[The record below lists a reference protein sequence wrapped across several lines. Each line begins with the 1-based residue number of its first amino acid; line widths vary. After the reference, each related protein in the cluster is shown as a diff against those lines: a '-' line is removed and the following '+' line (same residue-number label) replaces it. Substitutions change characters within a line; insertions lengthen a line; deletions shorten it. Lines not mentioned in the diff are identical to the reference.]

1 VKGPVPYPFRPGR
14 RAKKQ
19 GRLSG
24 GLNLLF
30 LVLLFV
36 VQIGCAIFFVGDIV
50 LSVFGLRLN
59 PISWQ
64 AREIQE
70 IGAAVGLILGLAL
83 GAVALW
89 RALRR
94 TLVAEQKLRQA
105 SGLFME
111 HLAERFDSWALTP
124 AERDVALFAI
134 KGMSINE
141 IARMRDTSEGT
152 VKAQTYAIYRKA
164 GVAGRPQ
171 LLSLFIEDL
180 MHDALPAAAAAPL
193 AGALPAGEL
202 QAGVARGAEIIPM
215 PPSATASA
223 KV

>member
-1 VKGPVPYPFRPGR
+1 MLPFRRPGR
-14 RAKKQ
+14 KSAKD
-19 GRLSG
+19 RTTG
-24 GLNLLF
+24 GVGLVFLALLF
-30 LVLLFV
+30 L
-36 VQIGCAIFFVGDIV
+36 VQIGCAYFFVGDIV
-50 LSVFGLRLN
+50 MSMLGLRAD
-59 PISWQ
+59 PMSWQ

-70 IGAAVGLILGLAL
+70 IGAAVGLILGLSL
-83 GAVALW
+83 GAIALW

-94 TLVAEQKLRQA
+94 TLAAEQRLRQA

-111 HLAERFDSWALTP
+111 HLAERFDSWVLTP

-134 KGMSINE
+134 KGMSIQE

-180 MHDALPAAAAAPL
+180 MQEALPLAEPMPL
-193 AGALPAGEL
+193 SRRPEAN
-202 QAGVARGAEIIPM
+202 GAEIIPM
-215 PPSATASA
+215 PPPASA
-223 KV
+223 SGKS